1 MNGVALKVLIR
12 QLPKLFGFSI
22 DALAAILLLK
32 PYKRIPG
39 LLLAVFAATIV
50 VGILNLDATASAKVL
65 GPLPQGLPS
74 FALPM
79 INFGQLDQVIIGGY
93 AVAMVA
99 FADTSVLSRTYA
111 AKTLMPVDPNQEM
124 IGLGAANLAASLV
137 TRKLLKIREVEAR
150 GVEPLSSS
158 LSAQTSTRLS
168 DDKF

>member
-1 MNGVALKVLIR
+1 MIS

-39 LLLAVFAATIV
+39 LLLAVFAVTIV
-50 VGILNLDATASAKVL
+50 VGILNLDATASA
-65 GPLPQGLPS
+65 
-74 FALPM
+74 LPM
-79 INFGQLDQVIIGGY
+79 INFGQLDEVIIGGY

-99 FADTSVLSRTYA
+99 FADTSVLSRTHA
-111 AKTLMPVDPNQEM
+111 ATTLMPVDPNQEM
-124 IGLGAANLAASLV
+124 IGLSAANLAASLV
-137 TRKLLKIREVEAR
+137 TRELLRIREVEAR

-168 DDKF
+168 GDKF

>member
-137 TRKLLKIREVEAR
+137 TRKLLKIRELEAR

-168 DDKF
+168 GEKF

>member
-50 VGILNLDATASAKVL
+50 VILNLDATASVKVL
-65 GPLPQGLPS
+65 DPLPQGLPS

-79 INFGQLDQVIIGGY
+79 IKFC
-93 AVAMVA
+93 
-99 FADTSVLSRTYA
+99 S
-111 AKTLMPVDPNQEM
+111 
-124 IGLGAANLAASLV
+124 
-137 TRKLLKIREVEAR
+137 AR
-150 GVEPLSSS
+150 
-158 LSAQTSTRLS
+158 
-168 DDKF
+168 

>member
-1 MNGVALKVLIR
+1 MNGIALTVMIS

-39 LLLAVFAATIV
+39 LLLAVFAAIIV

-79 INFGQLDQVIIGGY
+79 IN
-93 AVAMVA
+93 
-99 FADTSVLSRTYA
+99 
-111 AKTLMPVDPNQEM
+111 
-124 IGLGAANLAASLV
+124 LV
-137 TRKLLKIREVEAR
+137 
-150 GVEPLSSS
+150 SSMRS
-158 LSAQTSTRLS
+158 P
-168 DDKF
+168 